1 MKNFIIGLCAGFVT
15 AITVVTWLATSYEEA
30 FDKMVESWR
39 TI

>member
-1 MKNFIIGLCAGFVT
+1 MKNFIIGMYAGFVV
-15 AITVVTWLATSYEEA
+15 TVSLISWLATSFEEA